1 MIIFKKIHTGD
12 TLMNTE
18 IFNMETRKFLKK
30 VGVTSQSK
38 IEAAVNAAI
47 EDGRLKGDETLNANM
62 VLNIGGID
70 LTFEIEGDIK
80 LS

>member
-1 MIIFKKIHTGD
+1 
-12 TLMNTE
+12 MNTE